1 MGRYYPSKEEEK
13 ELIEDFK
20 EHGSPMTE
28 EKIQEIIDDM
38 NFMNGSIEWTEE
50 QKQDYIDINRENGEY
65 MENENITLSYFNIK
79 L

>member
-1 MGRYYPSKEEEK
+1 
-13 ELIEDFK
+13 
-20 EHGSPMTE
+20 MTE